1 MLRHYDLPSEFNG
14 LKVDYVQRV
23 SSDEYSSSCPQC
35 GGVPHKGGEL
45 PDRFRLFLNA
55 SGKNKVMGWCRRCS
69 YVWFP
74 DTVRPIAPEEM
85 ERWRKEQLE
94 REEARKRSAEKAISA
109 LQSEKIWLKF
119 HEALNAYSLE
129 VLRSWGIHEDWARYW
144 RLGLLPDYI
153 VKTKDEEYHSP
164 AISIP
169 LWQYGS
175 SAPGNVKLR
184 ILNPKNSGDRYRS
197 FYKTGKTFDFTAF
210 NQLKSDTVVIVEGEK
225 KAMVVAQW
233 SEQKYQVV
241 GLPSVTP
248 NNDLLAKYDR
258 YGKVIVCLDPD
269 AKVEDGNGHS
279 PLKRLVKALG
289 REVAWVDL
297 PDKVDDM
304 ILRGMR
310 FDNALKYSK
319 ALEVK

>member
-1 MLRHYDLPSEFNG
+1 MRDFSLPKEFET
-14 LKVDYVQRV
+14 LKVSYVQRV

-35 GGVPHKGGEL
+35 GGEPHKGGEL
-45 PDRFRLFLNA
+45 PDRFRMFLNA

-74 DTVRPIAPEEM
+74 DTRRAISPEEM

-109 LQSEKIWLKF
+109 LHSEKIWLKF
-119 HEALNAYSLE
+119 NEALNAYSLD
-129 VLRSWGIHEDWARYW
+129 VLRSWGIREDWARFW
-144 RLGLLPDYI
+144 RLGLLCDHI
-153 VKTKDEEYHSP
+153 VKSNEGEYHSP

-169 LWQYGS
+169 MWQQDS
-175 SAPGNVKLR
+175 PAPANIKLR

-197 FYKTGKTFDFTAF
+197 FYKTGIATDFTAF
-210 NQLKSDTVVIVEGEK
+210 NKLKSDTVVLVEGEK

-233 SEQKYQVV
+233 SDQKYQVV

-248 NNDLLAKYDR
+248 NGELLAKYDK
-258 YGKVIVCLDPD
+258 YGKIIVCLDPD
-269 AKVEDGNGHS
+269 AKIEDKNGHS
-279 PLKRLVKALG
+279 PLKRLVKAIG

-310 FDNALKYSK
+310 FDNALKYAK